1 MTIRRLA
8 LIIVLAAMIEASGD
22 AQAGKKVFISVDM
35 EGISGISGSDQ
46 LSATGAEY
54 ARSRKLMADDLNAAI
69 RGARKGGATEIV
81 VNDSHGSMR
90 NLRLEDL
97 EPGARL
103 VSHSF
108 KRHGMVETLDD
119 SFHAAIFVGYH
130 AQAESAN
137 GVFAHTGSGVVA
149 DVRVNGRSL
158 GEGGLNTLMAAWHG
172 VPVVLVTGDDI
183 AVAQVKAIATGA
195 ETVTTKRA
203 INLRAVELRP
213 LADVHREIESAA
225 AKAVAA
231 AQRIAPQREA
241 TYKVEVQFRD
251 PFIPEVAE
259 VVPGL
264 QRTTPHTV
272 AFTSDAMPK
281 AYALI
286 RFLYRYINPD

>member
-1 MTIRRLA
+1 
-8 LIIVLAAMIEASGD
+8 
-22 AQAGKKVFISVDM
+22 
-35 EGISGISGSDQ
+35 
-46 LSATGAEY
+46 
-54 ARSRKLMADDLNAAI
+54 
-69 RGARKGGATEIV
+69 
-81 VNDSHGSMR
+81 
-90 NLRLEDL
+90 
-97 EPGARL
+97 
-103 VSHSF
+103 
-108 KRHGMVETLDD
+108 
-119 SFHAAIFVGYH
+119 
-130 AQAESAN
+130 
-137 GVFAHTGSGVVA
+137 
-149 DVRVNGRSL
+149 
-158 GEGGLNTLMAAWHG
+158 MAAWHG